1 MLDEIERLRQQT
13 IELEAKLSCKE
24 DQFRIFLKGLNF
36 GYWEWDSIKNCFIS
50 YSNEIAVIFGLSHQE
65 FGDRFHRLTDFYD
78 IIHPQDLQHFKKHAA
93 KDLKYSHPPDE
104 PHIFDYRI
112 IRPDN
117 EIRHI
122 RQLDFRVIDDQGV
135 VAQTFGLMQDI
146 TEQQE
151 TVSNLQKSDERY
163 SALFHQLPI
172 GVQEEDYRSIKKV
185 VDKLRYK
192 GVEDLKEYFLSHSKI
207 LFEMVSSTRIT
218 NVNERLLEIYQA
230 DSLRDYLYWEEKIE
244 SWWDAEWVEYFA
256 AEISALAGP
265 NKIYDTERIDT
276 RADGSYF
283 ETRSISS
290 IVKGF
295 EDSWERVITIYEDI
309 TERKKYEAAIIDA
322 NVMAETAN
330 RDKSEFISRLSH
342 ELRTP
347 LNAILGYV
355 HLFADDKTLGE
366 KQQSNARKINSV
378 GQQLRHLIDEVLDLA
393 HIESDKLELKAES
406 VSIEEVLANSVAWI
420 ATMAQSRGVK
430 IKFDQTD
437 FRDLQIEADPV
448 RLKQV
453 FTNLLT
459 NAVKFSDENG
469 LVTVICSVDK
479 NQLVHI
485 GIRDTGPGIPENK
498 ISDLYRPFNRL
509 GKENSGAEATGIG
522 LAITKK
528 LISKMQGHLR
538 VQSKLGK
545 GSTFWVEFKLLES
558 TKEEHAIASP
568 ADSRPESETILNI
581 SSVNSKIL
589 VAEDNKINREVMAA
603 QLEVLGLEADYADNG
618 GEALKL
624 WKTGKYHLL
633 LTDVR
638 MPVMDG
644 HELVRRIRLLELESN
659 QAAPIIAITAS
670 AMESDVRDCLEA
682 GVNEVIAKPV
692 QLDELQRALEKYLE
706 IRNLAEREPDKKV
719 SSEEDSTTVIDL
731 SVLQKSIGDKLDL
744 QRQLMSSYADDLP
757 NTLEKIRSAFA
768 WHNNAQLAEIAHK
781 LKSSTRSLGALEM
794 ADACQA
800 LELASKKN
808 SWPDIHS
815 SLPVVMLHASQVL
828 SFIERF
834 CEQPSVQKTDQKP
847 IDIDDDFTE
856 FSINVLIVDD
866 DYIMHRM
873 TTLMLNDL
881 GIKNVFSALSGS
893 IALDIIDEQANE
905 IDLVI
910 CDLNMPEMDGVELVR
925 HLAERQFEG
934 AMIFASGEDIRIMRT
949 VEKLA
954 AEHDLHVLGS
964 LEKPVT
970 LAKLGKLLESF
981 DQIQSDGTVLQVMQC
996 NLDELREAIA
1006 NEDIGVYFQPK
1017 VDLITRAVVGVEALA
1032 RWHHP
1037 DKGMIGPNAFIPMAE
1052 ENNLIVDLTRV
1063 VSIAA
1068 IRHAAWLQQ
1077 QGYNINVAINISVD
1091 SLSSLDWPDEM
1102 VKYVEASGL
1111 SPSNITLE
1119 ITESRLI
1126 EHLSV
1131 ALDILSRLS
1140 LKRFNLSID
1149 DFGTGYSSMEQLQL
1163 IPFSELKID
1172 RAFVT
1177 GAGQDSSARAILES
1191 SILLAKKL
1199 DITVVAE
1206 GVETQQ
1212 DWELM
1217 LELGCDQVQ
1226 GYYMARPMP
1235 INELVNWLDRWK
1247 AAKH

>member
-1 MLDEIERLRQQT
+1 MIPKITDHLDSQTSKQQLLDEIKRLRQQFT
-13 IELEAKLSCKE
+13 ELEARLGYKE
-24 DQFRIFLKGLNF
+24 DQLRVFLKGLEF
-36 GYWEWDSIKNCFIS
+36 GYWEWDPIKGSFIS

-65 FGDRFHRLTDFYD
+65 FGDRFHSLTDFYD

-104 PHIFDYRI
+104 AHIFDYRI
-112 IRPDN
+112 IRPDS
-117 EIRHI
+117 EIRFI
-122 RQLDFRVIDDQGV
+122 RQLDFRVTDDRGIV
-135 VAQTFGLMQDI
+135 TRFFGLMQDI

-151 TVSNLQKSDERY
+151 NVSNLQKSNERY

-172 GVQEEDYRSIKKV
+172 GVQEEDYRPIKTV

-192 GVEDLKEYFLSHSKI
+192 GVEDLKEYFLSHTKL
-207 LFEMVSSTRIT
+207 LFEMVSGARIT
-218 NVNERLLEIYQA
+218 HVNERLLKIYQA
-230 DSLRDYLYWEEKIE
+230 DTLRDYLYWEEKIE
-244 SWWDAEWVEYFA
+244 SWWDAEWVEYYA
-256 AEISALAGP
+256 AEISALAGS
-265 NKIYDTERIDT
+265 NEIYEAERIDT
-276 RADGSYF
+276 RIDGSYF
-283 ETRSISS
+283 ETRSITSV
-290 IVKGF
+290 VKGF

-322 NVMAETAN
+322 NIMAESAN

-355 HLFADDKTLGE
+355 HLFADDKTLGK

-378 GQQLRHLIDEVLDLA
+378 GQHLRHLIDEVLDLA
-393 HIESDKLELKAES
+393 HIESDKLELKAEP
-406 VSIEEVLANSVAWI
+406 VSIEEVLADSVTRI

-430 IKFDQTD
+430 IEFDLSD
-437 FRDLQIEADPV
+437 FKGLHIEADPA

-459 NAVKFSDENG
+459 NAVKFNDENG

-485 GIRDTGPGIPENK
+485 GIRDTGPGFPENK
-498 ISDLYRPFNRL
+498 ISDLYRPFYHL
-509 GKENSGAEATGIG
+509 GKDNSGTEGTGIG
-522 LAITKK
+522 LVITKR

-538 VQSKLGK
+538 VESKLGK

-558 TKEEHAIASP
+558 TKEEHAIARL
-568 ADSRPESETILNI
+568 ADSGPESETILNI
-581 SSVNSKIL
+581 SSINSRIL
-589 VAEDNKINREVMAA
+589 VAEDNKINRELMAA

-618 GEALKL
+618 GEALRL
-624 WKTGKYHLL
+624 WETGKYHLL

-644 HELVRRIRLLELESN
+644 HELVRRIRLSEHESN
-659 QAAPIIAITAS
+659 QAAPIIAITAN
-670 AMESDVRDCLEA
+670 AMESDIRDCLKA

-692 QLDELQRALEKYLE
+692 QLDELQRALEKYLD
-706 IRNLAEREPDKKV
+706 IRNLGEREPDQKV

-757 NTLEKIRSAFA
+757 NTLESIRSAFA
-768 WHNNAQLAEIAHK
+768 WHNNGQLAEIAHK

-800 LELASKKN
+800 LELASKN
-808 SWPDIHS
+808 NCWPDIHT
-815 SLPVVMLHASQVL
+815 SLPVVMLHAGQVL

-834 CEQPSVQKTDQKP
+834 CEQPSVQKTDEMP
-847 IDIDDDFTE
+847 IDIDDDITE

-893 IALDIIDEQANE
+893 IALDIIDEQANDIE
-905 IDLVI
+905 LVI

-934 AMIFASGEDIRIMRT
+934 ALIFASGEDIRIMRT

-981 DQIQSDGTVLQVMQC
+981 DQIQSDGTVLQVMQI

-1006 NEDIGVYFQPK
+1006 NEEIDVYFQPK

-1032 RWHHP
+1032 RWRA
-1037 DKGMIGPNAFIPMAE
+1037 GTTQ
-1052 ENNLIVDLTRV
+1052 TR
-1063 VSIAA
+1063 A
-1068 IRHAAWLQQ
+1068 
-1077 QGYNINVAINISVD
+1077 
-1091 SLSSLDWPDEM
+1091 
-1102 VKYVEASGL
+1102 
-1111 SPSNITLE
+1111 
-1119 ITESRLI
+1119 
-1126 EHLSV
+1126 
-1131 ALDILSRLS
+1131 
-1140 LKRFNLSID
+1140 
-1149 DFGTGYSSMEQLQL
+1149 
-1163 IPFSELKID
+1163 
-1172 RAFVT
+1172 
-1177 GAGQDSSARAILES
+1177 
-1191 SILLAKKL
+1191 
-1199 DITVVAE
+1199 
-1206 GVETQQ
+1206 
-1212 DWELM
+1212 
-1217 LELGCDQVQ
+1217 
-1226 GYYMARPMP
+1226 
-1235 INELVNWLDRWK
+1235 
-1247 AAKH
+1247 